1 MNQVQ
6 YKVKLGTIDDVD
18 VLSFF
23 IDEDTYPQ
31 GLQVNLNSTDGQ
43 SDLARVFAVI
53 LKELESVQ
61 IEFVLE
67 ISEGYARGLY
77 KDVCSEYISCLNGEI
92 AKVYEKLQKELT

>member
-6 YKVKLGTIDDVD
+6 YKVKLETIDDVD

-31 GLQVNLNSTDGQ
+31 GLPVNLNSTDGQ
-43 SDLARVFAVI
+43 NDLAKVFAVI

-67 ISEGYARGLY
+67 ISDGYARGLY